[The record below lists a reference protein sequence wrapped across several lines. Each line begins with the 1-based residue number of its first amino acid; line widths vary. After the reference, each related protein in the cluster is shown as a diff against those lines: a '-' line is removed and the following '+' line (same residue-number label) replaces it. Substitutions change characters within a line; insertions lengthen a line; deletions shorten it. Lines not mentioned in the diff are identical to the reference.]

1 MNKETAVSE
10 EQLIREAA
18 EENAKNHFGFNF
30 RLAVE
35 NFIAGANFAA
45 GRRQDRQIA
54 EDAIQADSV
63 VYPDARCTDP
73 ACDCFKGWQRK
84 NGLRSTEQFN
94 PARPDDMYVIDCKY
108 GTHPSPQSES
118 KDAPTDEVKNGDYVI
133 KLKGTHH
140 EGFGI
145 VREAFEGNDKVSV
158 QVFDVFGEDG
168 EPVTATYN
176 RKSLTKLHLHPAP
189 AVQLSDEQLR
199 KNEDK
204 LDKITDWK
212 ASFRAQQ
219 KRYNR
224 YLSEKDAEIQR
235 LKERENELGEK
246 LRYYADCYAKKGREL
261 SDAQHQLSQLKSTSS
276 NP

>member
-1 MNKETAVSE
+1 MSKDYIFRSDTELSKEQFEALEGVVR
-10 EQLIREAA
+10 LIAYIQS
-18 EENAKNHFGFNF
+18 
-30 RLAVE
+30 L
-35 NFIAGANFAA
+35 
-45 GRRQDRQIA
+45 QDRIKQL
-54 EDAIQADSV
+54 ES
-63 VYPDARCTDP
+63 
-73 ACDCFKGWQRK
+73 
-84 NGLRSTEQFN
+84 
-94 PARPDDMYVIDCKY
+94 
-108 GTHPSPQSES
+108 QSES